1 MARTHALILSLFIGL
16 AAGAGALA
24 AVQTA
29 HLAGSPAA
37 AGAPK
42 SQSAALRARQNLL
55 DRQRA
60 ALRRALAK
68 RPPKL
73 PKVPN
78 FAPVAA
84 PPAQAPAATAQASI
98 PAAATTVTPR
108 VRYVRP
114 APIVVVNH
122 SSHGDDQSEH
132 EDGHEGGGD
141 D

>member
-1 MARTHALILSLFIGL
+1 MARTHAVILSLFLGM

-29 HLAGSPAA
+29 HLGQSSSAA
-37 AGAPK
+37 A
-42 SQSAALRARQNLL
+42 SASKTQTGALRLRTKLL
-55 DRQRA
+55 DRQQA

-73 PKVPN
+73 PKVPK

-84 PPAQAPAATAQASI
+84 PAAPQAPAPVSI
-98 PAAATTVTPR
+98 PASATASVPR

-114 APIVVVNH
+114 APIVVVKH
-122 SSHGDDQSEH
+122 RSHGDDQGE
-132 EDGHEGGGD
+132 HEGGGD

>member
-1 MARTHALILSLFIGL
+1 MARTHAVILSLFLGM

-29 HLAGSPAA
+29 HLGQSSSVAA
-37 AGAPK
+37 
-42 SQSAALRARQNLL
+42 SASKTQTGALRTRTKLL
-55 DRQRA
+55 DRQQA

-73 PKVPN
+73 PKVPK

-84 PPAQAPAATAQASI
+84 PAAPPAPAAPVSI
-98 PAAATTVTPR
+98 PASAMASAPR

-114 APIVVVNH
+114 APIVVVKH
-122 SSHGDDQSEH
+122 RSHGDDQGE
-132 EDGHEGGGD
+132 HEGGGD

>member
-1 MARTHALILSLFIGL
+1 MARTHAVILSLFLGM

-29 HLAGSPAA
+29 HLGQPSAA
-37 AGAPK
+37 ASAPK
-42 SQSAALRARQNLL
+42 SQTVALRARTRLL
-55 DRQRA
+55 DREQA

-68 RPPKL
+68 RPPTL
-73 PKVPN
+73 PKVPR

-84 PPAQAPAATAQASI
+84 PAPGSQNAPVSMPASATA
-98 PAAATTVTPR
+98 AAPR

-114 APIVVVNH
+114 APIVVVKH
-122 SSHGDDQSEH
+122 RSHGDDAGE
-132 EDGHEGGGD
+132 HEGGGD

>member
-1 MARTHALILSLFIGL
+1 MARTHAVILSLFLGM

-29 HLAGSPAA
+29 HLGQPSAA
-37 AGAPK
+37 ASAPK
-42 SQSAALRARQNLL
+42 SQTVALRARAKLL
-55 DRQRA
+55 DREQA

-68 RPPKL
+68 RTPKL
-73 PKVPN
+73 PKVPK

-84 PPAQAPAATAQASI
+84 PAPAAPAVPASMPASGTAA
-98 PAAATTVTPR
+98 TPR

-114 APIVVVNH
+114 APIVVVKH
-122 SSHGDDQSEH
+122 RSHGDDTGEH
-132 EDGHEGGGD
+132 ESEHEGGGD